1 MQRWRRALKRCNS
14 RSWCITAGLA
24 LLMLLISLLI
34 DGRFSGALELRS
46 PPWSLLPVMA
56 GVALLTTRQESL
68 LVVLF
73 LALEIS
79 CDLAHGLNHADR
91 QVEALLWARRSLLLV
106 GCVWAAHVRSRLE
119 DQQRQ
124 LQASQAALAEK
135 LAQSL
140 KASALAHELR
150 QPLSQLLL
158 QTRLI
163 QHRFEEA
170 PISTPALQDRMA
182 ELQTCGAQINDLI
195 EAIGSLL
202 KESAAPMQPVDLT
215 AVIRTCLQRLK
226 PLRQASQVE
235 LQLQLLQPPVLV
247 SGVPGQLEIA
257 CCNLISNACEALE
270 GQPQP
275 RRLTCSLQAD
285 EGLVELVVAD
295 SGPGLP
301 SSNLRDLLMRS
312 TKPHGMGVGLLT
324 VQSIACRHGGV
335 LHLGRS
341 QSLGGA
347 ELRLKLPLASPR
359 PT

>member
-1 MQRWRRALKRCNS
+1 MQRWRRALRRCSS

-24 LLMLLISLLI
+24 LLTLLISLLI
-34 DGRFSGALELRS
+34 DVRFNTALELRN
-46 PPWSLLPVMA
+46 PPWSVLPVIA
-56 GVALLTTRQESL
+56 GVALLNTKQESL

-79 CDLAHGLNHADR
+79 SKLAHGTGHADG
-91 QVEALLWARRSLLLV
+91 QVEALMWARRSLILV
-106 GCVWAAHVRSRLE
+106 GCIWAAHVRSQLE
-119 DQQRQ
+119 EQQ
-124 LQASQAALAEK
+124 LKLHASQAALGEK

-163 QHRFEEA
+163 QLRFEEA
-170 PISTPALQDRMA
+170 PISNPPLQQAMA
-182 ELQTCGAQINDLI
+182 ELQTCGSQINDLI

-202 KESAAPMQPVDLT
+202 RESATPMQPVDLP
-215 AVIRTCLQRLK
+215 AVLRACLQRLK
-226 PLRQASQVE
+226 PKLQASGVE
-235 LQLQLLQPPVLV
+235 LQLQLLHPPVLV

-257 CCNLISNACEALE
+257 CCNLLSNACEALE

-275 RRLTCSLQAD
+275 RRLACSLQA
-285 EGLVELVVAD
+285 EAGMVELVVAD

-301 SSNLRDLLMRS
+301 SSKLRELLMRS

-324 VQSIACRHGGV
+324 VQSIACRHGGA
-335 LHLGRS
+335 LHLGHS
-341 QSLGGA
+341 NPLGGA
-347 ELRLKLPLASPR
+347 EVHLRLPLATPR

>member
-34 DGRFSGALELRS
+34 DGRFSGTLELRS

-106 GCVWAAHVRSRLE
+106 GCIWAAHVRSQLE
-119 DQQRQ
+119 NQQQ
-124 LQASQAALAEK
+124 KLQASQAALGEK

-158 QTRLI
+158 QTRLL
-163 QHRFEEA
+163 QHRFEEEQINNPPLEQA
-170 PISTPALQDRMA
+170 VA
-182 ELQTCGAQINDLI
+182 ELQTCGSQINDLI

-202 KESAAPMQPVDLT
+202 RESATPMQPVDLT
-215 AVIRTCLQRLK
+215 SVLRACLQRLK
-226 PLRQASQVE
+226 PKLQASGVE

-247 SGVPGQLEIA
+247 NGVSGQLEIA
-257 CCNLISNACEALE
+257 CCNLLSNACEALD

-275 RRLTCSLQAD
+275 RRLACSLQA
-285 EGLVELVVAD
+285 EAGMVELVVAD

-301 SSNLRDLLMRS
+301 NTNVRELLVGS
-312 TKPHGMGVGLLT
+312 TKPQGMGVGLLT
-324 VQSIACRHGGV
+324 VQSIACRHGGA
-335 LHLGRS
+335 LHLGHS
-341 QSLGGA
+341 NPMGGA
-347 ELRLKLPLASPR
+347 EVRLRLPLATPPS
-359 PT
+359 T